1 MKIQHT
7 LFSLIGLFASNVL
20 LAQNWEKSINIYNQ
34 TTFYETTVFQ
44 GTTGQNGSIATE
56 STHKAIQ
63 YLKPKFLYKN
73 DGSIREFGI
82 GTKNK
87 TILPIWLL
95 SIVLGILCYLFVIY
109 YIAFSY

>member
-1 MKIQHT
+1 MNKKY
-7 LFSLIGLFASNVL
+7 LKDNKSLISILLFIIIFL
-20 LAQNWEKSINIYNQ
+20 
-34 TTFYETTVFQ
+34 T
-44 GTTGQNGSIATE
+44 
-56 STHKAIQ
+56 IQ

-95 SIVLGILCYLFVIY
+95 SIVLGIICYLFVIY

>member
-1 MKIQHT
+1 MNKRYLQDNKPLISIL
-7 LFSLIGLFASNVL
+7 LFIIIFL
-20 LAQNWEKSINIYNQ
+20 
-34 TTFYETTVFQ
+34 
-44 GTTGQNGSIATE
+44 
-56 STHKAIQ
+56 AIQ